1 MECVTHYPSHADRTD
16 ALTSELLGDDPFV
29 LLGVKTCKVS
39 CVVTIDTLTY
49 DLCVQQLTED
59 TANGWNIAA
68 ARRVATTEQ
77 KYSPELVLT
86 HRHSM
91 EGNFAKDRRR
101 KPSLAIVSHAVSY
114 LIVVVVVVGN
124 CFACCCW
131 KLLVTYFMFV
141 KNVNNPLHGFRHI
154 LQ

>member
-1 MECVTHYPSHADRTD
+1 MECVTHYPYHADRTD
-16 ALTSELLGDDPFV
+16 ALTFELLGDDPCV

-49 DLCVQQLTED
+49 DTYDLCVQQLMED
-59 TANGWNIAA
+59 TANWWNIAA
-68 ARRVATTEQ
+68 ARRVETTEQ

-124 CFACCCW
+124 CFE
-131 KLLVTYFMFV
+131 
-141 KNVNNPLHGFRHI
+141 G
-154 LQ
+154 

>member
-1 MECVTHYPSHADRTD
+1 MESWTECVSHYPSHADRTD
-16 ALTSELLGDDPFV
+16 ALTSELLGDYPCV
-29 LLGVKTCKVS
+29 LLGVKTSKVS

-49 DLCVQQLTED
+49 DSCIQQLTED
-59 TANGWNIAA
+59 TANHGWNIAA
-68 ARRVATTEQ
+68 ARRVETTEQ

-114 LIVVVVVVGN
+114 LIVVVVVVVVVVGN
-124 CFACCCW
+124 CFE
-131 KLLVTYFMFV
+131 
-141 KNVNNPLHGFRHI
+141 G
-154 LQ
+154 